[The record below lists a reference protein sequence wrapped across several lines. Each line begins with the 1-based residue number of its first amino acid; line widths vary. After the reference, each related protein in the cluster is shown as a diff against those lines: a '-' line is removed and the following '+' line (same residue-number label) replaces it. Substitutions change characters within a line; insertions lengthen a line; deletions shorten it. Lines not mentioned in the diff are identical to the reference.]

1 MANSNLSTN
10 KQDALNVLAVKCA
23 RTTFRELFAK
33 DSAFRMAY
41 QANIAMLIFDYGL
54 TDTRE
59 CNEIA
64 DDIIRMI
71 FEDR

>member
-1 MANSNLSTN
+1 MPIMN
-10 KQDALNVLAVKCA
+10 KQDALNILAIKCA

-33 DSAFRMAY
+33 DSAFRNAY
-41 QANIAMLIFDYGL
+41 QSNIAMLIYGYGI

-64 DDIIRMI
+64 DDIIRLV